1 MNIRTILFAGSLC
14 LLTLSPLQAT
24 TPANNAIVS
33 VESNVNKNIDQLESV
48 ELPKKAAATESNK
61 DATSEKA
68 VQSDM
73 NRNVTMSVGTIIV
86 VLLLIIILL

>member
-24 TPANNAIVS
+24 TPANNAIAT
-33 VESNVNKNIDQLESV
+33 VETKVDQKIEPLDSV
-48 ELPKKAAATESNK
+48 ELPKKAATESSK
-61 DATSEKA
+61 DAASEKA

-73 NRNVTMSVGTIIV
+73 DRNVTMSVGTIV
-86 VLLLIIILL
+86 IILLLVIILL

>member
-1 MNIRTILFAGSLC
+1 MNIRTILFAGSMC

-24 TPANNAIVS
+24 TPAINAVAT
-33 VESNVNKNIDQLESV
+33 VESKVNKNIDQLESV
-48 ELPKKAAATESNK
+48 ELPKKADATESSK

-86 VLLLIIILL
+86 ILLLIIILL